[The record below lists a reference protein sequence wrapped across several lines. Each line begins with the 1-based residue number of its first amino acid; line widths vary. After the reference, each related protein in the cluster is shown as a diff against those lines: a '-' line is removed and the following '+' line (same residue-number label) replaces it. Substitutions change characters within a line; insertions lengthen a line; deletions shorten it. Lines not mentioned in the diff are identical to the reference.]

1 MAKIFRSSDI
11 LLPKNREGEY
21 GSAFAVIACD
31 QFTGEVDF
39 WNKYED
45 LIGDRVSALRL
56 ILPEV
61 FLKQAEE
68 RIPCINKAMADY
80 EKNDTE
86 LFANSLIYLRR
97 KQPDGRIRCGII
109 GAIDLEY
116 YDFSADSASLVRPTE
131 KTVTERIPPRVEI
144 RKNAPLELSH
154 IMLLV
159 DDKDCEVIEPL
170 EKEYRSFD
178 LLYDFEL
185 LQGAGHME
193 GYLIDKKHTDRI
205 ERLLSDFATK
215 KHCQKLYGEGAE
227 PLLFAVGDGNH
238 SLATAKTIYENAK
251 ATYGKQALRMPC
263 RYALAELVNLHSA
276 ALDFEPIY
284 RTVVCPS
291 AEIFELLKNRLA
303 KEAKEAN
310 GSEMPYTLT
319 LVSAKGEE
327 QIDLPHPEKKL
338 PVAFVQNVLDDFC
351 AEYPECEIDYI
362 HGDDSLRK
370 LASAPNTL
378 GILFEGMHKNDL
390 FPAVM
395 KDGVLPRK
403 TFSMGHALDKRHYFE
418 ARKIK

>member
-1 MAKIFRSSDI
+1 MSKVFCSSDI
-11 LLPKNREGEY
+11 LLPKNRDGES

-31 QFTGEVDF
+31 QFTGEMDF
-39 WNKYED
+39 WNCYDEI
-45 LIGDRVSALRL
+45 IGDRVSSLRL
-56 ILPEV
+56 ILPEA
-61 FLKQAEE
+61 FLKEAER
-68 RIPCINKAMADY
+68 RIPLINQAMTEY

-109 GAIDLEY
+109 GAVDLEH
-116 YDFSADSASLVRPTE
+116 YDFSADTESLIRPTE

-159 DDKDCEVIEPL
+159 DDKDGEVIKPL
-170 EKEYRSFD
+170 ETEYTSFKP
-178 LLYDFEL
+178 LYDFEL
-185 LQGAGHME
+185 MQGAGHME
-193 GYLIDKKHTDRI
+193 GYLIGKKQTKRI
-205 ERLLSDFATK
+205 ERLLAKYATR
-215 KHCQKLYGEGAE
+215 KHTKKLYGKGTA

-238 SLATAKTIYENAK
+238 SLATAKTIYEDAK
-251 ATYGKQALRMPC
+251 SKYGRRALRMPC
-263 RYALAELVNLHSA
+263 RYALAELVDLHSE

-284 RTVVCPS
+284 RTVACPS
-291 AEIFELLKNRLA
+291 AAISDMLKIRLA
-303 KEAKEAN
+303 EEAEKAN
-310 GSEMPYTLT
+310 GSEKPYTLT
-319 LVSAKGEE
+319 LISEKGEE
-327 QIDLPHPEKKL
+327 RIELIHPEKKL
-338 PVAFVQNVLDDFC
+338 PVAFVQSVLDDFC
-351 AEYPECEIDYI
+351 SEHPECEIDYI
-362 HGDDSLRK
+362 HGEDSLRK
-370 LASAPNTL
+370 LASVPNML